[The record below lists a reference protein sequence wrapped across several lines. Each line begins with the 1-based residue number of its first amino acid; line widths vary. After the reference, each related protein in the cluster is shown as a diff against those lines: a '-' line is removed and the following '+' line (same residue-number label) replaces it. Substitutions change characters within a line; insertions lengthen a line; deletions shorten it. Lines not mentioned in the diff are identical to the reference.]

1 MAFQLFADTDCDIT
15 PEVCAEYGYKLIS
28 MPYTIEGKLVR
39 PYEDFDK
46 FDAKAFYDKLRS
58 GVLPTTSAISE
69 QNYIDYFEPSL
80 KEGKDILYVHF
91 SAFMSNTFDFMS
103 QAVKALKEKYPE
115 RTIYEIDTKG
125 ITTISLNILL
135 EIGDLARQGKTVEE
149 IMKWAETEV
158 DHFAMYFTV
167 DDLKFFQKS
176 GRVSGL
182 SAVMGTLIGIR
193 PIIYMSPEG
202 KMVSCGKEKGRKKAL
217 AHLVNKMEELGD
229 HIKDHRILIGHS
241 DAPEMAEELKNAVQ
255 EKFGADTRIDTVLVN
270 PTAGAHCGPNGIGIA
285 FHSVSR

>member
-46 FDAKAFYDKLRS
+46 FDARAFYDKLRS

-80 KEGKDILYVHF
+80 REGKDILYVHF
-91 SAFMSNTFDFMS
+91 SASMSNTFDFMS
-103 QAVKALKEKYPE
+103 QAVKTLKEKYPE

-125 ITTISLNILL
+125 ITTISLNILM

-255 EKFGADTRIDTVLVN
+255 EKFGADTRIDMVLVN